1 MKGWK
6 ASVWK
11 SPANWLSGEGAT
23 TAQHYNPCQ
32 RPCWV
37 RVCSTCH
44 MNNHAH
50 KSTPESCRPSNTP
63 VWQVW
68 QMSITTLWLCK
79 LWPPVTVSRIPIP
92 QTGYGCVVWC
102 FVKKWGACIHAL
114 SGQSFVFVWL
124 WLSGVRTNIQDNS
137 FAYHVAMILQKPM
150 GLNIWPLISL
160 TSNLSFQGSG
170 LITVTGAKLVH
181 EVL

>member
-1 MKGWK
+1 MGREPRQPSTTIPVKGH
-6 ASVWK
+6 AESEC
-11 SPANWLSGEGAT
+11 AL
-23 TAQHYNPCQ
+23 
-32 RPCWV
+32 
-37 RVCSTCH
+37 RVTW
-44 MNNHAH
+44 
-50 KSTPESCRPSNTP
+50 T
-63 VWQVW
+63 
-68 QMSITTLWLCK
+68 TTLIKAHLKAVGHQTLQCDKCGRWASPHCDCANCDHQWL
-79 LWPPVTVSRIPIP
+79 SRIPIP